1 MVRVARRIPT
11 GLISAPN
18 SPILLI
24 RIGATMTT
32 KLMNQIDKIASRV
45 AVIVA
50 VVSVALTIVSFL
62 SL

>member
-1 MVRVARRIPT
+1 MRPARRIPT
-11 GLISAPN
+11 GLISTQI
-18 SPILLI
+18 SPILPM
-24 RIGATMTT
+24 RSQDTMTT

-50 VVSVALTIVSFL
+50 VASVVLTVASFL

>member
-1 MVRVARRIPT
+1 
-11 GLISAPN
+11 
-18 SPILLI
+18 
-24 RIGATMTT
+24 MTT

-50 VVSVALTIVSFL
+50 VASVVLTVASFL